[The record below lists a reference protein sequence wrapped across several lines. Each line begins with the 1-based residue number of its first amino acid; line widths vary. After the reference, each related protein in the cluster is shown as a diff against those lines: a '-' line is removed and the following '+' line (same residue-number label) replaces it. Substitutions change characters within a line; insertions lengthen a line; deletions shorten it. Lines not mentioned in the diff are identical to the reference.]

1 MSVEGAGRVL
11 WKLRMLFEGGMGSGS
26 FEKTS
31 SKVGDGSRGIY
42 PTHLVIQQVPYPIAN
57 ISAQPTQIV
66 LVSKRGDIITLD
78 RDLNISNELS
88 RDDNG
93 DLFLRSFSYPAARCA
108 FLPNDIQPLGE
119 ILALFLARK
128 GTIRV
133 RVVHLDQGG
142 GVVQIASVELSF
154 DTVSRIQPMAALVL
168 SFCR

>member
-1 MSVEGAGRVL
+1 MFFGNSVCYSKEGWLWFLREDELKGRRRV
-11 WKLRMLFEGGMGSGS
+11 
-26 FEKTS
+26 
-31 SKVGDGSRGIY
+31 SRNSPY
-42 PTHLVIQQVPYPIAN
+42 SPVIQQVPYPIAN